1 MGREK
6 EKGLG
11 RYSDEGK
18 DYSSGCQEAAANN
31 AGDNSDSKSC
41 SGEDQEN
48 PTEAAEG
55 RDSREEVS
63 EDSTLIPNETVCSEE
78 WRKIKEEREL
88 LEEQLRLKESQMEEM
103 ISRFQR
109 LQADFENFR
118 KRTQK
123 EKEEMRDT
131 AAAALVEALLPVF
144 DNFDRAVNAPA
155 SDDLSFREGVKM
167 IFKQFQQVLA
177 DAGLEPIECV
187 GTIFD
192 PNFQQAVFRAE
203 DDSLE
208 ENTVIEELQKGF
220 MFGGKVLRPA
230 MVKVSCKSAPAE

>member
-1 MGREK
+1 MGIEREK
-6 EKGLG
+6 GYGL
-11 RYSDEGK
+11 
-18 DYSSGCQEAAANN
+18 
-31 AGDNSDSKSC
+31 NSDKGKGHSGGCREGAADDAGGNANSR
-41 SGEDQEN
+41 SGPGEDREN
-48 PTEAAEG
+48 LTEAAEG
-55 RDSREEVS
+55 WESREVS
-63 EDSTLIPNETVCSEE
+63 ADSDPISDGTDCFEE
-78 WRKIKEEREL
+78 LRKIKEEYGL
-88 LEEQLRLKESQMEEM
+88 LEEQLRLKESQMEEV

-167 IFKQFQQVLA
+167 IFKQFQQVLEE
-177 DAGLEPIECV
+177 AGLEPIECV

-192 PNFQQAVFRAE
+192 PNYQQAVFRGE

-220 MFGGKVLRPA
+220 IFGGKVLRPA
-230 MVKVSCKSAPAE
+230 MVKVSCKSVQAE